1 MPAPTSPKRGH
12 RDGNALEARR
22 ERVQDLVE
30 DTRPVTARAV
40 LAAAL
45 LGAEQPRLPV
55 AHLVGVASLFGI
67 RSGAA
72 RTCLWRMVSDGELTT
87 DNATYALTGRLLE
100 RRQSIDTAS
109 RAQHTPK
116 PDWDGTWELAVVAL
130 DRRAAMDRLG
140 LRKAAATLHL
150 AELREGVWTRPDNLD
165 PTRHPAARELV
176 SEQCVQYRHAI
187 SDIAGHPVTELF
199 GVEKW
204 SETARRL
211 LQAMQDETAAAPYEN
226 EDITATLS
234 HQFTLSIAVVR
245 HLETDPLLPASL
257 LPPDW
262 PAEPLRLAYRAFDLS
277 FLKTMNDALGRSAPA

>member
-1 MPAPTSPKRGH
+1 
-12 RDGNALEARR
+12 
-22 ERVQDLVE
+22 VQDLVE

-45 LGAEQPRLPV
+45 LGAEHPQLPV

-72 RTCLWRMVSDGELTT
+72 RTSLWRMVSDGELTT

-109 RAQHTPK
+109 RAQHTPT
-116 PDWDGTWELAVVAL
+116 PGWDGTWELAVVAL

-140 LRKAAATLHL
+140 LRKAATILHL
-150 AELREGVWTRPDNLD
+150 AEIREGIWTRPDNLD
-165 PTRHPAARELV
+165 PARHPAARELV
-176 SEQCVQYRHAI
+176 SEQCVQYRSAS
-187 SDIAGHPVTELF
+187 SDISEDAVSELF
-199 GVEKW
+199 GIAQW
-204 SETARRL
+204 TETAHRL
-211 LQAMQDETAAAPYEN
+211 LQAMQDETEAAPYEN
-226 EDITATLS
+226 ENITATLS

-257 LPPDW
+257 LPADW
-262 PAEPLRLAYRAFDLS
+262 PAEALRLAYRSFDLS
-277 FLKTMNDALGRSAPA
+277 FLRTMNGALGHPAPA